1 MINETTYAGISVPKS
16 LMEQCKALIANG
28 KVIDAIKAFR
38 AERGAAFRMRAA
50 RRALEL

>member
-16 LMEQCKALIANG
+16 LMEQCKALIA
-28 KVIDAIKAFR
+28 IKAFR
-38 AERGAAFRMRAA
+38 AETGCSLQNA

>member
-38 AERGAAFRMRAA
+38 AETGCSFQNA

>member
-1 MINETTYAGISVPKS
+1 MATYQNRGLTMINETTYAGISVPKS

-38 AERGAAFRMRAA
+38 A
-50 RRALEL
+50 